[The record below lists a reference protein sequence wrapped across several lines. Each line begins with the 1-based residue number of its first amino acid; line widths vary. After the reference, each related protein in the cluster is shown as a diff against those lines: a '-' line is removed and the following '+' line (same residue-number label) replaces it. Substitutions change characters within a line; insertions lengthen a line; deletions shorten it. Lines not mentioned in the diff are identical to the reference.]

1 MELGPLEGS
10 YLELLNSSADP
21 LQLYHLYDRMDLTGE
36 EEIELCS
43 GGLPSLGPL
52 SRPSAPLSPQWRY
65 HPGDVLAVELHS
77 APRTAPTAGQAS
89 SWWGPLPARHASP
102 SFPSSLLPRS
112 FQLYPSVFSSQSLT
126 QTPSTANSS
135 AGCCVTWKVMKRPGK
150 LMPISVRKHS

>member
-43 GGLPSLGPL
+43 GGLPSLGPFQGPPAL
-52 SRPSAPLSPQWRY
+52 C
-65 HPGDVLAVELHS
+65 HPGEELAAELRS
-77 APRTAPTAGQAS
+77 APRTAPTAGQAR
-89 SWWGPLPARHASP
+89 SWWGPLPARPASP

-112 FQLYPSVFSSQSLT
+112 FQLHPSVFSSQSLT

-135 AGCCVTWKVMKRPGK
+135 AGCCVTWKVTKRPGR
-150 LMPISVRKHS
+150 LMLISVRKHS

>member
-52 SRPSAPLSPQWRY
+52 SRPSPALCQQWRY
-65 HPGDVLAVELHS
+65 HPGQSWPRSSAQHHGQLHLQARLAPGGDLSQAALPLPPSPAAAFPDLSSFIQVS
-77 APRTAPTAGQAS
+77 FPPRT
-89 SWWGPLPARHASP
+89 
-102 SFPSSLLPRS
+102 
-112 FQLYPSVFSSQSLT
+112 
-126 QTPSTANSS
+126 
-135 AGCCVTWKVMKRPGK
+135 
-150 LMPISVRKHS
+150 

>member
-52 SRPSAPLSPQWRY
+52 SRPYTPQPAVEIPPRGRAGRGAPLSTT
-65 HPGDVLAVELHS
+65 D
-77 APRTAPTAGQAS
+77 S
-89 SWWGPLPARHASP
+89 S
-102 SFPSSLLPRS
+102 
-112 FQLYPSVFSSQSLT
+112 
-126 QTPSTANSS
+126 N
-135 AGCCVTWKVMKRPGK
+135 CRPG
-150 LMPISVRKHS
+150 